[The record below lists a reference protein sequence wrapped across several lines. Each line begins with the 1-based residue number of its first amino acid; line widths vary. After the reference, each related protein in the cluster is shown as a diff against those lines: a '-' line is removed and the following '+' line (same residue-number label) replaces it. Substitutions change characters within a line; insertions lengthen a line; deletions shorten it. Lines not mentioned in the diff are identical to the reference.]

1 MYKKIFNYFKI
12 FTCIV
17 LSFIIL
23 TGCSKSSTPN
33 STGTN
38 ASTNSDKNENY
49 SSENLGKNITSSGSV
64 TEQGKLVVFAKNNNN
79 IAVDMEIE
87 VEFYDANNTIVGSD
101 SEELLGIGS
110 NGEIAVEMY
119 DTPENFDNYKIYVD
133 VEKTDEIS
141 YYDQLEVTHN
151 NNGEEIAVQV
161 KNNSQDVIEYIA
173 VSVVYYQGDKVVGI
187 DDDIESDIKSGR
199 SANFNLDFPYD
210 KKYDDIK
217 FDNYKVFVNGAYS
230 FNW

>member
-17 LSFIIL
+17 LSFVIL
-23 TGCSKSSTPN
+23 TGCSKSATPN
-33 STGTN
+33 STGAN
-38 ASTNSDKNENY
+38 ENTNSGKNENS

-64 TEQGKLVVFAKNNNN
+64 TERGKLVVFAKNNNN
-79 IAVDMEIE
+79 VAVDMEIE

-133 VEKTDEIS
+133 VEKTNEIS
-141 YYDQLEVTHN
+141 YYDQLEVAHN
-151 NNGEEIAVQV
+151 NSGEEIAVQV
-161 KNNSQDVIEYIA
+161 KNNSQDVIEYIS

-199 SANFNLDFPYD
+199 AANFNLDFPYD
-210 KKYDDIK
+210 KNYDDIE

>member
-17 LSFIIL
+17 LSFVIL
-23 TGCSKSSTPN
+23 TGCSKSVTPN

-38 ASTNSDKNENY
+38 ENTNSGKNENS
-49 SSENLGKNITSSGSV
+49 SSENLGKNITNSGSV
-64 TEQGKLVVFAKNNNN
+64 TERGKLVVFAKNNNN
-79 IAVDMEIE
+79 VAVDMEIE

-133 VEKTDEIS
+133 VEKTNEIS
-141 YYDQLEVTHN
+141 YYDQLEVAHN

-161 KNNSQDVIEYIA
+161 KNNSQDVIEYIS

-210 KKYDDIK
+210 KNYDDIE